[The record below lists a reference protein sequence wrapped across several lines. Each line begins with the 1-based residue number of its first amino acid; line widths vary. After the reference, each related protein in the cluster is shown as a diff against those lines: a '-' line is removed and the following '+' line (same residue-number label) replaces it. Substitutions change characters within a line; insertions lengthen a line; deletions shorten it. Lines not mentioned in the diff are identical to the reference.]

1 MMKKLLLLVCLS
13 LSMQAASALPNG
25 KIRIEITPDRS
36 ADWCYA
42 VGDSVAYDVSV
53 TVDGQPLKNAQVKYT
68 LAPEKMPARETHRA
82 TLPEGRIR
90 IRTAGMTS
98 PGFLTCRVY
107 LLDEQGA
114 TVADDLAQAA
124 FEPDKLRPM
133 TDMPDDFEAFW
144 EQAKADNALVPMEPR
159 VERAE
164 EWCTERVDVYSV
176 RLQSFR
182 KGNYVYGYVSVPKTE
197 GPHPALLY
205 LPGAGVTKI
214 KPSTYM
220 AEKGVI
226 TMTIGIHGI
235 PLDMPAGN
243 YGILRNGA
251 LNGYQYANLDNRDQ
265 YYYKRV
271 FMGCIRAIDYL
282 FTRPE
287 FDGERMMV
295 SGGSQGGGL
304 SLVTT
309 ALDPRV
315 KYFVAFYPALC
326 DHMGY
331 LYDRA
336 GGWPHHF
343 DRVRTSYRTAAR
355 ILNSRYYD
363 AANFARLI
371 RVPGLFSWGY
381 NDLSCPLTSMY
392 SAYNVVT
399 APKELVLEL
408 RNGHR
413 RSERQNRLSDAW
425 MLNRFFGPTGK
436 P

>member
-1 MMKKLLLLVCLS
+1 MKRLLLVIGLS
-13 LSMQAASALPNG
+13 LSLHAASALPKG
-25 KIRIEITPDRS
+25 KISIEITPDRTEDWRYS
-36 ADWCYA
+36 A
-42 VGDSVAYDVSV
+42 GDSVAYDIVV
-53 TVDGQPLKNAQVKYT
+53 RVDGKPLKNASVKYT
-68 LAPEKMPARETHRA
+68 FAREKMPAHETHRA
-82 TLPEGRIR
+82 TLPDGRLR
-90 IRTAGMTS
+90 AKTAGMPC
-98 PGFLTCRVY
+98 PGFLTCRVF
-107 LLDEQGA
+107 LLDEKGA

-124 FEPDKLRPM
+124 FDPEKLRPM
-133 TDMPDDFEAFW
+133 TDMPEDFAAFW
-144 EQAKADNALVPMEPR
+144 ERAKAENAKIPMDPR

-164 EWCTERVDVYSV
+164 QWCTDKVDVYYV

-182 KGNYVYGYVSVPKTE
+182 KDNYVYGYVSVPKSK
-197 GPHPALLY
+197 GPHPAVLY
-205 LPGAGVTKI
+205 VPGAGVAKT

-226 TMTIGIHGI
+226 TMTLGIHGI
-235 PLDMPAGN
+235 PLDMPDEN
-243 YGILRNGA
+243 YDILKNGA
-251 LNGYQYANLDNRDQ
+251 LYNYQFVNLDNRDQ

-287 FDGERMMV
+287 FDGERLMV

-304 SLVTT
+304 SIVTT

-315 KYFVAFYPALC
+315 KYFVCFYPALC

-336 GGWPHHF
+336 GGWPHMF
-343 DRVRTSYRTAAR
+343 DRTRVYFRTAER

-371 RVPGLFSWGY
+371 RVPGFFSWGY
-381 NDLSCPLTSMY
+381 NDLSCPITSMY

-413 RSERQNRLSDAW
+413 RSERQNRLADAW
-425 MLNRFFGPTGK
+425 MLRQFFGEK
-436 P
+436 

>member
-1 MMKKLLLLVCLS
+1 MKRLLLVIGLS
-13 LSMQAASALPNG
+13 LSLHAASALPKG
-25 KIRIEITPDRS
+25 KISIEITPDRTEDWRYS
-36 ADWCYA
+36 A
-42 VGDSVAYDVSV
+42 GDSVAYDIVV
-53 TVDGQPLKNAQVKYT
+53 RVDGKPLKNASVKYT
-68 LAPEKMPARETHRA
+68 FAREKMPAHETHRA
-82 TLPEGRIR
+82 TLPDGRLR
-90 IRTAGMTS
+90 VKTAGMPC
-98 PGFLTCRVY
+98 PGFLTCRVF
-107 LLDEQGA
+107 LLDEKGA

-124 FEPDKLRPM
+124 FDPEKLRPM
-133 TDMPDDFEAFW
+133 TDMPEDFAAFW
-144 EQAKADNALVPMEPR
+144 ERAKAENAKIPMDPR

-164 EWCTERVDVYSV
+164 QWCTDKVDVYYV

-182 KGNYVYGYVSVPKTE
+182 KDNYVYGYVSVPKSK
-197 GPHPALLY
+197 GPHPAVLY
-205 LPGAGVTKI
+205 VPGAGVAKT

-226 TMTIGIHGI
+226 TMTLGIHGI
-235 PLDMPAGN
+235 PLDMPDEN
-243 YGILRNGA
+243 YDILKNGA
-251 LNGYQYANLDNRDQ
+251 LYNYQFVNLDNRDQ

-287 FDGERMMV
+287 FDGERLMV

-304 SLVTT
+304 SIVTT

-315 KYFVAFYPALC
+315 KYFVCFYPALC

-336 GGWPHHF
+336 GGWPHMF
-343 DRVRTSYRTAAR
+343 DRTRAYFRTAER

-371 RVPGLFSWGY
+371 RVPGFFSWGY
-381 NDLSCPLTSMY
+381 NDLSCPITSMY

-413 RSERQNRLSDAW
+413 RSERQNRLADAW
-425 MLNRFFGPTGK
+425 MLRQFFGEE
-436 P
+436 

>member
-1 MMKKLLLLVCLS
+1 MKRLLLVIGLS
-13 LSMQAASALPNG
+13 LSLHAASALPKG
-25 KIRIEITPDRS
+25 KISIEITPDRTEDWRYS
-36 ADWCYA
+36 A
-42 VGDSVAYDVSV
+42 GDSVAYDIVV
-53 TVDGQPLKNAQVKYT
+53 RVDGKPLKNASVKYT
-68 LAPEKMPARETHRA
+68 FAREKMPAHETHRA
-82 TLPEGRIR
+82 TLPDGRLR
-90 IRTAGMTS
+90 VKTAGMPC
-98 PGFLTCRVY
+98 PGFLTCRVF
-107 LLDEQGA
+107 LLDEKGA
-114 TVADDLAQAA
+114 TVANDLAQAA
-124 FEPDKLRPM
+124 FEPEKLRPM
-133 TDMPDDFEAFW
+133 TDMPEDFAAFW
-144 EQAKADNALVPMEPR
+144 ERAKAENAKIPMAPR

-164 EWCTERVDVYSV
+164 QWCTDKVDVYYV

-182 KGNYVYGYVSVPKTE
+182 KDNYVYGYVSVPKSK
-197 GPHPALLY
+197 GPHPAVLY
-205 LPGAGVTKI
+205 VPGAGVAKI

-226 TMTIGIHGI
+226 TMTLGIHGI
-235 PLDMPAGN
+235 PLDMPDEN
-243 YGILRNGA
+243 YDILKNGA
-251 LNGYQYANLDNRDQ
+251 LYNYQFVNLDNRDQ

-287 FDGERMMV
+287 FDGERLMV

-304 SLVTT
+304 SIVTT

-315 KYFVAFYPALC
+315 KYFVCFYPALC

-336 GGWPHHF
+336 GGWPHMF
-343 DRVRTSYRTAAR
+343 DRTRAYFRTAER

-371 RVPGLFSWGY
+371 RVPGFFSWGY
-381 NDLSCPLTSMY
+381 NDLSCPITSMY

-413 RSERQNRLSDAW
+413 RSERQNRLADAW
-425 MLNRFFGPTGK
+425 MLRQFFGEK
-436 P
+436 

>member
-1 MMKKLLLLVCLS
+1 MKRLLLVIGLS
-13 LSMQAASALPNG
+13 LSLHAASALPKG
-25 KIRIEITPDRS
+25 KISIEITPDRTEDWRYS
-36 ADWCYA
+36 A
-42 VGDSVAYDVSV
+42 GDSVAYDIVV
-53 TVDGQPLKNAQVKYT
+53 RVDGKPLKNASVKYT
-68 LAPEKMPARETHRA
+68 FAREKMPAHETHRA
-82 TLPEGRIR
+82 TLPDGRLR
-90 IRTAGMTS
+90 VKTAGMPC
-98 PGFLTCRVY
+98 PGFLTCRVF
-107 LLDEQGA
+107 LLDEKGA

-124 FEPDKLRPM
+124 FDPEKLRPM
-133 TDMPDDFEAFW
+133 TDMPEDFAAFW
-144 EQAKADNALVPMEPR
+144 ERAKAENAKIPMDPR

-164 EWCTERVDVYSV
+164 QWCTDKVDVYYV

-182 KGNYVYGYVSVPKTE
+182 KDNYVYGYVSVPKSK
-197 GPHPALLY
+197 GPHPAVLY
-205 LPGAGVTKI
+205 VPGAGVAKT

-226 TMTIGIHGI
+226 TMTLGIHGI
-235 PLDMPAGN
+235 PLDMPDEN
-243 YGILRNGA
+243 YDILKNGA
-251 LNGYQYANLDNRDQ
+251 LYNYQFVNLDNRDQ

-287 FDGERMMV
+287 FDGERLMV

-304 SLVTT
+304 SIVTT
-309 ALDPRV
+309 ALDPSV
-315 KYFVAFYPALC
+315 KYFVCFYPALC

-336 GGWPHHF
+336 GGWPHMF
-343 DRVRTSYRTAAR
+343 DRTRVYFRTAER

-371 RVPGLFSWGY
+371 RVPGFFSWGY
-381 NDLSCPLTSMY
+381 NDLSCPITSMY

-413 RSERQNRLSDAW
+413 RSERQNRLADAW
-425 MLNRFFGPTGK
+425 MLRQFFGEK
-436 P
+436 

>member
-1 MMKKLLLLVCLS
+1 MKRLLLVIGLS
-13 LSMQAASALPNG
+13 LSLHAASALPKG
-25 KIRIEITPDRS
+25 KISIEITPDRTEDWRYS
-36 ADWCYA
+36 A
-42 VGDSVAYDVSV
+42 GDSVAYDIVV
-53 TVDGQPLKNAQVKYT
+53 RVDGKPLKNASVKYT
-68 LAPEKMPARETHRA
+68 FAREKMPAHETHRA
-82 TLPEGRIR
+82 TLPDGRLR
-90 IRTAGMTS
+90 VKTAGMPC
-98 PGFLTCRVY
+98 PGFLTCRVF
-107 LLDEQGA
+107 LLDEKGA

-124 FEPDKLRPM
+124 FDPEKLRPM
-133 TDMPDDFEAFW
+133 TDMPEDFAAFW
-144 EQAKADNALVPMEPR
+144 ERAKAENAKIPMDPR

-164 EWCTERVDVYSV
+164 QWCTDKVDVYYV

-182 KGNYVYGYVSVPKTE
+182 KDNYVYGYVSVPKSK
-197 GPHPALLY
+197 GPHPAVLY
-205 LPGAGVTKI
+205 VPGAGVAKT

-226 TMTIGIHGI
+226 TMTLGIHGI
-235 PLDMPAGN
+235 PLDMPDEN
-243 YGILRNGA
+243 YDILKNGA
-251 LNGYQYANLDNRDQ
+251 LYNYQFVNLDNRDQ

-287 FDGERMMV
+287 FDGERLMV

-304 SLVTT
+304 SIVTT

-315 KYFVAFYPALC
+315 KYFVCFYPALC
-326 DHMGY
+326 DHMGC

-336 GGWPHHF
+336 GGWPHMF
-343 DRVRTSYRTAAR
+343 DRTRAYFRTAER

-371 RVPGLFSWGY
+371 RVPGFFSWGY
-381 NDLSCPLTSMY
+381 NDLSCPITSMY

-413 RSERQNRLSDAW
+413 RSERQNRLADAW
-425 MLNRFFGPTGK
+425 MLRQFFGEK
-436 P
+436 

>member
-1 MMKKLLLLVCLS
+1 MKRLLLVIGLS
-13 LSMQAASALPNG
+13 LSLYAASALPKG
-25 KIRIEITPDRS
+25 KISIEITPDRTEDWRYS
-36 ADWCYA
+36 A
-42 VGDSVAYDVSV
+42 GDSVAYDIVV
-53 TVDGQPLKNAQVKYT
+53 RVDGKPLKNASGKYT
-68 LAPEKMPARETHRA
+68 SAREKMPAHETHRA
-82 TLPEGRIR
+82 TLPDGRLR
-90 IRTAGMTS
+90 VKTAGMPC
-98 PGFLTCRVY
+98 PGFLTCRVF
-107 LLDEQGA
+107 LLDEKGA

-124 FEPDKLRPM
+124 FDPEKLRPM
-133 TDMPDDFEAFW
+133 TDMPEDFAAFW
-144 EQAKADNALVPMEPR
+144 ERAKAENAKIPMDPR

-164 EWCTERVDVYSV
+164 QWCTDKVDVYYV

-182 KGNYVYGYVSVPKTE
+182 KDNYVYGYVSVPKSK
-197 GPHPALLY
+197 GPHPAVLY
-205 LPGAGVTKI
+205 VPGAGVAKT

-226 TMTIGIHGI
+226 TMTLGIHGI
-235 PLDMPAGN
+235 PLDMPDEN
-243 YGILRNGA
+243 YDILKNGA
-251 LNGYQYANLDNRDQ
+251 LYNYQFVNLDNRDQ

-287 FDGERMMV
+287 FDGERLMV

-304 SLVTT
+304 SIVTT

-315 KYFVAFYPALC
+315 KYFVCFYPALC

-336 GGWPHHF
+336 GGWPHMF
-343 DRVRTSYRTAAR
+343 DRTRVYFRTAER

-371 RVPGLFSWGY
+371 RVPGFFSWGY
-381 NDLSCPLTSMY
+381 NDLSCPITSMY

-413 RSERQNRLSDAW
+413 RSERQNRLADAW
-425 MLNRFFGPTGK
+425 MLRQFFGEK
-436 P
+436 

>member
-1 MMKKLLLLVCLS
+1 MKRLLLVIGLS
-13 LSMQAASALPNG
+13 LSLHAASALPKG
-25 KIRIEITPDRS
+25 KISIEITPDRTEDWRYS
-36 ADWCYA
+36 A
-42 VGDSVAYDVSV
+42 GDSVAYDIVV
-53 TVDGQPLKNAQVKYT
+53 RVDGKPLKNASVKYT
-68 LAPEKMPARETHRA
+68 FAREKMPAHETHRA
-82 TLPEGRIR
+82 TLPDGRLR
-90 IRTAGMTS
+90 VKTAGMPC
-98 PGFLTCRVY
+98 PGFLTCRVF
-107 LLDEQGA
+107 LLDEKGA

-124 FEPDKLRPM
+124 FDPEKLRPM
-133 TDMPDDFEAFW
+133 TDMPEDFAAFW
-144 EQAKADNALVPMEPR
+144 ERAKAENAKIPMDPR

-164 EWCTERVDVYSV
+164 QWCTDKVDVYYV

-182 KGNYVYGYVSVPKTE
+182 KDNYVYGYVSVPKSK
-197 GPHPALLY
+197 GPHPAVLY
-205 LPGAGVTKI
+205 VPGAGVAKT

-226 TMTIGIHGI
+226 TMTLGIHGI
-235 PLDMPAGN
+235 PLDMPDEN
-243 YGILRNGA
+243 YDILKNGA
-251 LNGYQYANLDNRDQ
+251 LTGYQFVNLDIRDP

-271 FMGCIRAIDYL
+271 FMGCVRASDYI
-282 FTRPE
+282 FTLPE
-287 FDGERMMV
+287 FDGERLMV

-304 SLVTT
+304 SIVTT

-315 KYFVAFYPALC
+315 KYFVCFYPALC

-336 GGWPHHF
+336 GGWPHMF
-343 DRVRTSYRTAAR
+343 DRTRAYFRTAER

-371 RVPGLFSWGY
+371 RVPGFFSWGY
-381 NDLSCPLTSMY
+381 NDLSCPITSMY

-413 RSERQNRLSDAW
+413 RSERQNRLADAW
-425 MLNRFFGPTGK
+425 MLRQFFGEK
-436 P
+436 

>member
-1 MMKKLLLLVCLS
+1 MKRLLLVIGLS
-13 LSMQAASALPNG
+13 LSLHAASALPKG
-25 KIRIEITPDRS
+25 KISIEITPDRTEDWRYS
-36 ADWCYA
+36 A
-42 VGDSVAYDVSV
+42 GDSVAYDIVV
-53 TVDGQPLKNAQVKYT
+53 RVDGKPLKNASVKYT
-68 LAPEKMPARETHRA
+68 FAQEKMPAHETHRA
-82 TLPEGRIR
+82 TLPDGRLR
-90 IRTAGMTS
+90 VKTAGMPC
-98 PGFLTCRVY
+98 PGFLTCRVF
-107 LLDEQGA
+107 LLDEKGA

-124 FEPDKLRPM
+124 FDPEKLRPM
-133 TDMPDDFEAFW
+133 TDMPEDFAAFW
-144 EQAKADNALVPMEPR
+144 ERAKAENAKIPMDPR

-164 EWCTERVDVYSV
+164 QWCTDKVDVYYV

-182 KGNYVYGYVSVPKTE
+182 KDNYVYGYVSVPKSK
-197 GPHPALLY
+197 GPHPAVLY
-205 LPGAGVTKI
+205 VPGAGVAKT

-226 TMTIGIHGI
+226 TMTLGIHGI
-235 PLDMPAGN
+235 PLDMPDEN
-243 YGILRNGA
+243 YDILKNGA
-251 LNGYQYANLDNRDQ
+251 LYNYQFVNLDNRDQ

-287 FDGERMMV
+287 FDGERLMV

-304 SLVTT
+304 SIVTT

-315 KYFVAFYPALC
+315 KYFVCFYPALC

-336 GGWPHHF
+336 GGWPHMF
-343 DRVRTSYRTAAR
+343 DRTRAYFRTAER

-371 RVPGLFSWGY
+371 RVPGFFSWGY
-381 NDLSCPLTSMY
+381 NDLSCPITSMY

-413 RSERQNRLSDAW
+413 RSERQNRLADAW
-425 MLNRFFGPTGK
+425 MLRQFFGEK
-436 P
+436 

>member
-1 MMKKLLLLVCLS
+1 MKRLLLVIGLS
-13 LSMQAASALPNG
+13 LSLHAASALPKG
-25 KIRIEITPDRS
+25 KISIEITPDRTE
-36 ADWCYA
+36 DWCYSA
-42 VGDSVAYDVSV
+42 GDSVAYDIVV
-53 TVDGQPLKNAQVKYT
+53 RVDGKPLKNASVKYT
-68 LAPEKMPARETHRA
+68 FAREKMPAHETHRA
-82 TLPEGRIR
+82 TLPDGRLR
-90 IRTAGMTS
+90 VKTAGMPC
-98 PGFLTCRVY
+98 PGFLTCRVF
-107 LLDEQGA
+107 LLDEKGA

-124 FEPDKLRPM
+124 FDPEKLRPM
-133 TDMPDDFEAFW
+133 TDMPEDFAAFW
-144 EQAKADNALVPMEPR
+144 ERAKAENAKIPMDPR

-164 EWCTERVDVYSV
+164 QWCTDKVDVYYV

-182 KGNYVYGYVSVPKTE
+182 KDNYVYGYVSVPKSK
-197 GPHPALLY
+197 GPHPAVLY
-205 LPGAGVTKI
+205 VPGAGVAKT

-226 TMTIGIHGI
+226 TMTLGIHGI
-235 PLDMPAGN
+235 PLDMPDEN
-243 YGILRNGA
+243 YDILKNGA
-251 LNGYQYANLDNRDQ
+251 LYNYQFVNLDNRDQ

-287 FDGERMMV
+287 FDGERLMV

-304 SLVTT
+304 SIVTT

-315 KYFVAFYPALC
+315 KYFVCFYPALC

-336 GGWPHHF
+336 GGWPHMF
-343 DRVRTSYRTAAR
+343 DRTRAYFRTAER

-371 RVPGLFSWGY
+371 RVPGFFSWGY
-381 NDLSCPLTSMY
+381 NDLSCPITSMY

-413 RSERQNRLSDAW
+413 RSERQNRLADAW
-425 MLNRFFGPTGK
+425 MLRQFFGEK
-436 P
+436 

>member
-1 MMKKLLLLVCLS
+1 MKRLLLVIGLS
-13 LSMQAASALPNG
+13 LSLHAASALPKG
-25 KIRIEITPDRS
+25 KISIEITPDRTEDWRYS
-36 ADWCYA
+36 A
-42 VGDSVAYDVSV
+42 GDSVAYDIVV
-53 TVDGQPLKNAQVKYT
+53 RVDGKPLKNASVKYT
-68 LAPEKMPARETHRA
+68 FAREKMPAHETHRA
-82 TLPEGRIR
+82 TLPDGRLR
-90 IRTAGMTS
+90 VKTAGMPC
-98 PGFLTCRVY
+98 PGFLTCRVF
-107 LLDEQGA
+107 LLDEKGA

-124 FEPDKLRPM
+124 FDPEKLRPM
-133 TDMPDDFEAFW
+133 TDMPEDFAAFW
-144 EQAKADNALVPMEPR
+144 ERAKAENAKIPMDPR

-164 EWCTERVDVYSV
+164 QWCTDKVDVYYV

-182 KGNYVYGYVSVPKTE
+182 KDNYVYGYVSVPKSK
-197 GPHPALLY
+197 GPHPAVLY
-205 LPGAGVTKI
+205 VPGAGVAKT

-226 TMTIGIHGI
+226 TMTLGIHGI
-235 PLDMPAGN
+235 PLDMPDEN
-243 YGILRNGA
+243 YDILKNGA
-251 LNGYQYANLDNRDQ
+251 LYNYQFVNLDNRDQ

-287 FDGERMMV
+287 FDGERLMV

-304 SLVTT
+304 SIVTT

-315 KYFVAFYPALC
+315 KYFVCFYPALC

-336 GGWPHHF
+336 GGWPHMF
-343 DRVRTSYRTAAR
+343 DRTRAYFRTAGR

-371 RVPGLFSWGY
+371 RVPGFFSWGY
-381 NDLSCPLTSMY
+381 NDLSCPITSMY

-413 RSERQNRLSDAW
+413 RSERQNRLADAW
-425 MLNRFFGPTGK
+425 MLRQFFGEK
-436 P
+436 

>member
-1 MMKKLLLLVCLS
+1 MKRLLLVIGLS
-13 LSMQAASALPNG
+13 LSLHAASALPKG
-25 KIRIEITPDRS
+25 KISIEITPDRTEDWRYS
-36 ADWCYA
+36 A
-42 VGDSVAYDVSV
+42 GDSVAYDIVV
-53 TVDGQPLKNAQVKYT
+53 RVDGKPLKNASVKYT
-68 LAPEKMPARETHRA
+68 FAREKMPAHETHRA
-82 TLPEGRIR
+82 TLPDGRLR
-90 IRTAGMTS
+90 VKTAGMPC
-98 PGFLTCRVY
+98 PGFLTCRVF
-107 LLDEQGA
+107 LLDEKGA

-124 FEPDKLRPM
+124 FDPEKLRPM
-133 TDMPDDFEAFW
+133 TDMPEDFAAFW
-144 EQAKADNALVPMEPR
+144 ERAKAENAKIPMDPR

-164 EWCTERVDVYSV
+164 QWCTDKVDVYYV

-182 KGNYVYGYVSVPKTE
+182 KDNYVYGYVSVPKSK
-197 GPHPALLY
+197 GPHPAVLY
-205 LPGAGVTKI
+205 VPGAGVAKT

-226 TMTIGIHGI
+226 TMTLGIHGI
-235 PLDMPAGN
+235 PLDMPDEN
-243 YGILRNGA
+243 YDSLKNGA
-251 LNGYQYANLDNRDQ
+251 LYNYQFVNLDNRDQ

-287 FDGERMMV
+287 FDGERLMV

-304 SLVTT
+304 SIVTT

-315 KYFVAFYPALC
+315 KYFVCFYPALC

-336 GGWPHHF
+336 GGWPHMF
-343 DRVRTSYRTAAR
+343 DRTRAYFRTAER

-371 RVPGLFSWGY
+371 RVPGFFSWGY
-381 NDLSCPLTSMY
+381 NDLSCPITSMY

-413 RSERQNRLSDAW
+413 RSERQNRLADAW
-425 MLNRFFGPTGK
+425 MLRQFFGEK
-436 P
+436 

>member
-1 MMKKLLLLVCLS
+1 MKRLLLVIGLS
-13 LSMQAASALPNG
+13 LSLHAASALPKG
-25 KIRIEITPDRS
+25 KISIEITPDRTEDWHYS
-36 ADWCYA
+36 A
-42 VGDSVAYDVSV
+42 GDSVAYDIVV
-53 TVDGQPLKNAQVKYT
+53 RVDGKPLKNASVKYT
-68 LAPEKMPARETHRA
+68 FAREKMPAHETHRA
-82 TLPEGRIR
+82 TLPDGRLR
-90 IRTAGMTS
+90 VKTAGMPC
-98 PGFLTCRVY
+98 PGFLTCRVF
-107 LLDEQGA
+107 LLDEKGA

-124 FEPDKLRPM
+124 FDPEKLRPM
-133 TDMPDDFEAFW
+133 TDMPEDFAAFW
-144 EQAKADNALVPMEPR
+144 ERAKAENAKIPMDPR

-164 EWCTERVDVYSV
+164 QWCTDKVDVYYV

-182 KGNYVYGYVSVPKTE
+182 KDNYVYGYVSVPKSK
-197 GPHPALLY
+197 GPHPAVLY
-205 LPGAGVTKI
+205 VPGAGVAKT

-226 TMTIGIHGI
+226 TMTLGIHGI
-235 PLDMPAGN
+235 PLDMPDEN
-243 YGILRNGA
+243 YDILKNGA
-251 LNGYQYANLDNRDQ
+251 LYNYQFVNLDNRDQ

-287 FDGERMMV
+287 FDGERLMV

-304 SLVTT
+304 SIVTT

-315 KYFVAFYPALC
+315 KYFVCFYPALC

-336 GGWPHHF
+336 GGWPHMF
-343 DRVRTSYRTAAR
+343 DRTRAYFRTAER

-371 RVPGLFSWGY
+371 RVPGFFSWGY
-381 NDLSCPLTSMY
+381 NDLSCPITSMY

-413 RSERQNRLSDAW
+413 RSERQNRLADAW
-425 MLNRFFGPTGK
+425 MLRQFFGEK
-436 P
+436 

>member
-1 MMKKLLLLVCLS
+1 MKRLLLVIGLS
-13 LSMQAASALPNG
+13 LSLHAASALPKG
-25 KIRIEITPDRS
+25 KISIEITPDRTEDWRCS
-36 ADWCYA
+36 A
-42 VGDSVAYDVSV
+42 GDSVAYDIVV
-53 TVDGQPLKNAQVKYT
+53 RVDGKPLKNASVKYT
-68 LAPEKMPARETHRA
+68 FAREKMPAHETHRA
-82 TLPEGRIR
+82 TLPDGRLR
-90 IRTAGMTS
+90 VKTAGMPC
-98 PGFLTCRVY
+98 PGFLTCRVF
-107 LLDEQGA
+107 LLDEKGA

-124 FEPDKLRPM
+124 FDPEKLRPM
-133 TDMPDDFEAFW
+133 TDMPEDFAAFW
-144 EQAKADNALVPMEPR
+144 ERAKAENAKIPMDPR

-164 EWCTERVDVYSV
+164 QWCTDKVDVYYV

-182 KGNYVYGYVSVPKTE
+182 KDNYVYGYVSVPKSK
-197 GPHPALLY
+197 GPHPAVLY
-205 LPGAGVTKI
+205 VPGAGVAKT

-226 TMTIGIHGI
+226 TMTLGIHGI
-235 PLDMPAGN
+235 PLDMPDEN
-243 YGILRNGA
+243 YDILKNGA
-251 LNGYQYANLDNRDQ
+251 LYNYQFVNLDNRDQ

-287 FDGERMMV
+287 FDGERLMV

-304 SLVTT
+304 SIVTT

-315 KYFVAFYPALC
+315 KYFVCFYPALC

-336 GGWPHHF
+336 GGWPHMF
-343 DRVRTSYRTAAR
+343 DRTRAYFRTAER

-371 RVPGLFSWGY
+371 RVPGFFSWGY
-381 NDLSCPLTSMY
+381 NDLSCPITSMY

-413 RSERQNRLSDAW
+413 RSERQNRLADAW
-425 MLNRFFGPTGK
+425 MLRQFFGEK
-436 P
+436 

>member
-1 MMKKLLLLVCLS
+1 MKRLLLVIGLS
-13 LSMQAASALPNG
+13 LSLHAASALPKG
-25 KIRIEITPDRS
+25 KISIEITPDRTEDWRYS
-36 ADWCYA
+36 A
-42 VGDSVAYDVSV
+42 GDSVAYDIVV
-53 TVDGQPLKNAQVKYT
+53 RVDGKPLKNASVKYT
-68 LAPEKMPARETHRA
+68 FAREKMPAHETHRA
-82 TLPEGRIR
+82 TLPDGRLR
-90 IRTAGMTS
+90 VKTAGMPC
-98 PGFLTCRVY
+98 PGFLTCQVF
-107 LLDEQGA
+107 LLDEKGA

-124 FEPDKLRPM
+124 FDPEKLRPM
-133 TDMPDDFEAFW
+133 TDMPEDFAAFW
-144 EQAKADNALVPMEPR
+144 ERAKAENAKIPMDPR

-164 EWCTERVDVYSV
+164 QWCTDKVDVYYV

-182 KGNYVYGYVSVPKTE
+182 KDNYVYGYVSVPKSK
-197 GPHPALLY
+197 GPHPAVLY
-205 LPGAGVTKI
+205 VPGAGVAKT

-226 TMTIGIHGI
+226 TMTLGIHGI
-235 PLDMPAGN
+235 PLDMPDEN
-243 YGILRNGA
+243 YDILKNGA
-251 LNGYQYANLDNRDQ
+251 LYNYQFVNLDNRDQ

-287 FDGERMMV
+287 FDGERLMV

-304 SLVTT
+304 SIVTT

-315 KYFVAFYPALC
+315 KYFVCFYPALC

-336 GGWPHHF
+336 GGWPHMF
-343 DRVRTSYRTAAR
+343 DRTRAYFRTAER

-371 RVPGLFSWGY
+371 RVPGFFSWGY
-381 NDLSCPLTSMY
+381 NDLSCPITSMY

-413 RSERQNRLSDAW
+413 RSERQNRLADAW
-425 MLNRFFGPTGK
+425 MLRQFFGEK
-436 P
+436 

>member
-1 MMKKLLLLVCLS
+1 MKRLLLVIGLS
-13 LSMQAASALPNG
+13 LSLHAASALPKG
-25 KIRIEITPDRS
+25 KISIEITPDRTE
-36 ADWCYA
+36 DWCYSA
-42 VGDSVAYDVSV
+42 GDSVAYDIVV
-53 TVDGQPLKNAQVKYT
+53 RVDGKPLKNASVKYT
-68 LAPEKMPARETHRA
+68 FAREKMPAHETHRA
-82 TLPEGRIR
+82 TLPDGRLR
-90 IRTAGMTS
+90 VKTAGMPC
-98 PGFLTCRVY
+98 PGFLTCRVF
-107 LLDEQGA
+107 LLDEKGA

-124 FEPDKLRPM
+124 FDPEKLRPM
-133 TDMPDDFEAFW
+133 TDMPEDFAAFW
-144 EQAKADNALVPMEPR
+144 ERAKAENAKIPMDPR

-164 EWCTERVDVYSV
+164 QWCTDKVDVYYV

-182 KGNYVYGYVSVPKTE
+182 KDNYVYGYVSVPKSK
-197 GPHPALLY
+197 GPHPAVLY
-205 LPGAGVTKI
+205 VPGAGIAKT

-226 TMTIGIHGI
+226 TMTLGIHGI
-235 PLDMPAGN
+235 PLDMPDEN
-243 YGILRNGA
+243 YDILKNGA
-251 LNGYQYANLDNRDQ
+251 LYNYQFVNLDNRDQ

-287 FDGERMMV
+287 FDGERLMV

-304 SLVTT
+304 SIVTT

-315 KYFVAFYPALC
+315 KYFVCFYPALC

-336 GGWPHHF
+336 GGWPHMF
-343 DRVRTSYRTAAR
+343 DRTRAYFRTAER

-371 RVPGLFSWGY
+371 RVPGFFSWGY
-381 NDLSCPLTSMY
+381 NDLSCPITSMY

-413 RSERQNRLSDAW
+413 RSERQNRLADAW
-425 MLNRFFGPTGK
+425 MLRQFFGEK
-436 P
+436 

>member
-1 MMKKLLLLVCLS
+1 MKRLLLVIGLS
-13 LSMQAASALPNG
+13 LSLHAASALPKG
-25 KIRIEITPDRS
+25 KISIEITPDRTEDWRYS
-36 ADWCYA
+36 A
-42 VGDSVAYDVSV
+42 GDSVAYDIVV
-53 TVDGQPLKNAQVKYT
+53 RVDGKPLKNASVKYT
-68 LAPEKMPARETHRA
+68 FAREKMPAHETHRA
-82 TLPEGRIR
+82 TLPDGRLR
-90 IRTAGMTS
+90 VKTAGMPC
-98 PGFLTCRVY
+98 PGFLTCRVF
-107 LLDEQGA
+107 LLDEKGA

-124 FEPDKLRPM
+124 FDPEKLRPM
-133 TDMPDDFEAFW
+133 TDMPEDFAAFW
-144 EQAKADNALVPMEPR
+144 ERAKAENAKIPMDPR

-164 EWCTERVDVYSV
+164 QWCTDKVDVYYV

-182 KGNYVYGYVSVPKTE
+182 KDNYVYGYVSVPKSK
-197 GPHPALLY
+197 GPHPAVLY
-205 LPGAGVTKI
+205 VPGAGVAKT

-226 TMTIGIHGI
+226 TMTLGIHGI
-235 PLDMPAGN
+235 PLDMPDEN
-243 YGILRNGA
+243 YDILKNGA
-251 LNGYQYANLDNRDQ
+251 LYNYQFVNLDNRDQ

-287 FDGERMMV
+287 FDGERLMV

-304 SLVTT
+304 SIVTT

-315 KYFVAFYPALC
+315 KYFVCFYPALC

-336 GGWPHHF
+336 GGWPHMF
-343 DRVRTSYRTAAR
+343 DRTRAYFRTAER

-371 RVPGLFSWGY
+371 RVPGFFSWGY
-381 NDLSCPLTSMY
+381 NDLSCPITSMY

-413 RSERQNRLSDAW
+413 RSERQNRLADAW
-425 MLNRFFGPTGK
+425 MLRQFFGEK
-436 P
+436 

>member
-1 MMKKLLLLVCLS
+1 MKRLLLVIGLS
-13 LSMQAASALPNG
+13 LSLHAASALPKG
-25 KIRIEITPDRS
+25 KISIEITPDRTEDWRYS
-36 ADWCYA
+36 A
-42 VGDSVAYDVSV
+42 GDSVAYDIVV
-53 TVDGQPLKNAQVKYT
+53 RVDGKPLKNASVKYT
-68 LAPEKMPARETHRA
+68 FAREKMPAHETHRA
-82 TLPEGRIR
+82 TLPDGRLR
-90 IRTAGMTS
+90 VKTAGMPC
-98 PGFLTCRVY
+98 PGFLTCRVF
-107 LLDEQGA
+107 LLDEKGA

-124 FEPDKLRPM
+124 FDPEKLRPM
-133 TDMPDDFEAFW
+133 TDMPEDFAAFW
-144 EQAKADNALVPMEPR
+144 ERAKAENAKIPMDPR

-164 EWCTERVDVYSV
+164 QWCTDKVDVYYV

-182 KGNYVYGYVSVPKTE
+182 KDNYVYGYVSVPKSK
-197 GPHPALLY
+197 GPHPVVLY
-205 LPGAGVTKI
+205 VPGAGVAKT

-226 TMTIGIHGI
+226 TMTLGIHGI
-235 PLDMPAGN
+235 PLDMPDEN
-243 YGILRNGA
+243 YDILKNGA
-251 LNGYQYANLDNRDQ
+251 LYNYQFVNLDNRDQ

-287 FDGERMMV
+287 FDGERLMV

-304 SLVTT
+304 SIVTT

-315 KYFVAFYPALC
+315 KYFVCFYPALC

-336 GGWPHHF
+336 GGWPHMF
-343 DRVRTSYRTAAR
+343 DRTRVYFRTAER

-371 RVPGLFSWGY
+371 RVPGFFSWGY
-381 NDLSCPLTSMY
+381 NDLSCPITSMY

-413 RSERQNRLSDAW
+413 RSERQNRLADAW
-425 MLNRFFGPTGK
+425 MLRQFFGEK
-436 P
+436 

>member
-1 MMKKLLLLVCLS
+1 MKRLLLVIGLS
-13 LSMQAASALPNG
+13 LSLHAASALPKG
-25 KIRIEITPDRS
+25 KISIEITPDRTEDWRYS
-36 ADWCYA
+36 A
-42 VGDSVAYDVSV
+42 GDSVAYDIVV
-53 TVDGQPLKNAQVKYT
+53 RVDGKPLKNASVKYT
-68 LAPEKMPARETHRA
+68 FAREKMPAHETHRA
-82 TLPEGRIR
+82 TLPDGRLR
-90 IRTAGMTS
+90 VKTAGMPC
-98 PGFLTCRVY
+98 PGFLTCRVF
-107 LLDEQGA
+107 LLDEKGA

-124 FEPDKLRPM
+124 FDPEKLRPM
-133 TDMPDDFEAFW
+133 TDMPEDFAAFW
-144 EQAKADNALVPMEPR
+144 ERAKAENAKIPMDPR

-164 EWCTERVDVYSV
+164 QWCTDKVDVYYV

-182 KGNYVYGYVSVPKTE
+182 KDNYVYGYVSVPKSK
-197 GPHPALLY
+197 GPHPAVLY
-205 LPGAGVTKI
+205 VPGAGVAKT

-226 TMTIGIHGI
+226 TMTLGIHGI
-235 PLDMPAGN
+235 PLDMPDEN
-243 YGILRNGA
+243 YDILKNGA
-251 LNGYQYANLDNRDQ
+251 LYNYQFVNLDNRDQ

-287 FDGERMMV
+287 FDGERLMV

-304 SLVTT
+304 SIVTT

-315 KYFVAFYPALC
+315 KYFVCFYPALC

-336 GGWPHHF
+336 GGWPHMF
-343 DRVRTSYRTAAR
+343 DRTRAYFRTAER

-371 RVPGLFSWGY
+371 RVPGFFSWGY
-381 NDLSCPLTSMY
+381 NDLSCPITSMY

-413 RSERQNRLSDAW
+413 RSERQNRQADAW
-425 MLNRFFGPTGK
+425 MLRQFFGEK
-436 P
+436 

>member
-1 MMKKLLLLVCLS
+1 MKRLLLVIGLS
-13 LSMQAASALPNG
+13 LSLHAASALPKG
-25 KIRIEITPDRS
+25 KISIEITPDRTEDWRYS
-36 ADWCYA
+36 A
-42 VGDSVAYDVSV
+42 GDSVAYDIVV
-53 TVDGQPLKNAQVKYT
+53 RVDGKPLKNASVKYT
-68 LAPEKMPARETHRA
+68 FAREKMPAHETHRA
-82 TLPEGRIR
+82 TLPDGRLR
-90 IRTAGMTS
+90 VKTAGMPC
-98 PGFLTCRVY
+98 PGFLTCRVF
-107 LLDEQGA
+107 LLDEKGA

-124 FEPDKLRPM
+124 FDPEKLRPM
-133 TDMPDDFEAFW
+133 TDMPEDFAAFW
-144 EQAKADNALVPMEPR
+144 ERAKAENAKIPMDPR

-164 EWCTERVDVYSV
+164 QWCTDKVDVYYV

-182 KGNYVYGYVSVPKTE
+182 KDNYVYGYVSVPKSK
-197 GPHPALLY
+197 GPHPAVLY
-205 LPGAGVTKI
+205 VPGAGVAKT

-226 TMTIGIHGI
+226 TMTLGIHGI
-235 PLDMPAGN
+235 PLDMPDEN
-243 YGILRNGA
+243 YDILKNGA
-251 LNGYQYANLDNRDQ
+251 LYNYQFVNLDNRDQ

-287 FDGERMMV
+287 FDGERLMV

-304 SLVTT
+304 SIVTT
-309 ALDPRV
+309 AIDPSV
-315 KYFVAFYPALC
+315 KYFVCFYPALC

-336 GGWPHHF
+336 GGWPHMF
-343 DRVRTSYRTAAR
+343 DRTRAYFRTAER

-371 RVPGLFSWGY
+371 RVPGFFSWGY
-381 NDLSCPLTSMY
+381 NDLSCPITSMY

-413 RSERQNRLSDAW
+413 RSERQNRLADAW
-425 MLNRFFGPTGK
+425 MLRQFFGEK
-436 P
+436 

>member
-1 MMKKLLLLVCLS
+1 MKRLLLVIGLS
-13 LSMQAASALPNG
+13 LSLHAASALPKG
-25 KIRIEITPDRS
+25 KISIEITPDRTEDWRYS
-36 ADWCYA
+36 A
-42 VGDSVAYDVSV
+42 GDSVAYDIVV
-53 TVDGQPLKNAQVKYT
+53 RVDGKPLKNASVKYT
-68 LAPEKMPARETHRA
+68 FAREKMPAHETHRA
-82 TLPEGRIR
+82 TLPDGRLR
-90 IRTAGMTS
+90 VKTAGMPG
-98 PGFLTCRVY
+98 PGFLTCRVF
-107 LLDEQGA
+107 LLDEKGA

-124 FEPDKLRPM
+124 FDPEKLRPM
-133 TDMPDDFEAFW
+133 TDMPEDFAAFW
-144 EQAKADNALVPMEPR
+144 ERAKAENAKIPMDPR

-164 EWCTERVDVYSV
+164 QWCTDKVDVYYV

-182 KGNYVYGYVSVPKTE
+182 KDNYVYGYVSVPKSK
-197 GPHPALLY
+197 GPHPAVLY
-205 LPGAGVTKI
+205 VPGAGVAKT

-226 TMTIGIHGI
+226 TMTLGIHGI
-235 PLDMPAGN
+235 PLDMPDEN
-243 YGILRNGA
+243 YDILKNGA
-251 LNGYQYANLDNRDQ
+251 LYNYQFVNLDNRDQ

-287 FDGERMMV
+287 FDGERLMV

-304 SLVTT
+304 SIVTT

-315 KYFVAFYPALC
+315 KYFVCFYPALC

-336 GGWPHHF
+336 GGWPHMF
-343 DRVRTSYRTAAR
+343 DRTRAYFRTAER

-371 RVPGLFSWGY
+371 RVPGFFSWGY
-381 NDLSCPLTSMY
+381 NDLSCPITSMY

-413 RSERQNRLSDAW
+413 RSERQNRLADAW
-425 MLNRFFGPTGK
+425 MLRQFFGEK
-436 P
+436 

>member
-1 MMKKLLLLVCLS
+1 MKRLLLVIGLS
-13 LSMQAASALPNG
+13 LSLHAASALPKG
-25 KIRIEITPDRS
+25 KISIEITPDRTEDWRYS
-36 ADWCYA
+36 A
-42 VGDSVAYDVSV
+42 GDSVAYDIVV
-53 TVDGQPLKNAQVKYT
+53 RVDGKPLKNASVKYT
-68 LAPEKMPARETHRA
+68 FAREKMPAHETHRA
-82 TLPEGRIR
+82 TLPDGRLR
-90 IRTAGMTS
+90 VKTAGMPC
-98 PGFLTCRVY
+98 PGFLTCRVF
-107 LLDEQGA
+107 LLDEKGA

-124 FEPDKLRPM
+124 FDPEKLRPM
-133 TDMPDDFEAFW
+133 TDMPEGFAAFW
-144 EQAKADNALVPMEPR
+144 ERAKAENAKIPMDPR

-164 EWCTERVDVYSV
+164 QWCTDKVDVYYV

-182 KGNYVYGYVSVPKTE
+182 KDNYVYGYVSVPKSK
-197 GPHPALLY
+197 GPHPAVLY
-205 LPGAGVTKI
+205 VPGAGVAKT

-226 TMTIGIHGI
+226 TMTLGIHGI
-235 PLDMPAGN
+235 PLDMPDEN
-243 YGILRNGA
+243 YDILKNGA
-251 LNGYQYANLDNRDQ
+251 LYNYQFVNLDNRDQ

-287 FDGERMMV
+287 FDGERLMV

-304 SLVTT
+304 SIVTT

-315 KYFVAFYPALC
+315 KYFVCFYPALC

-336 GGWPHHF
+336 GGWPHMF
-343 DRVRTSYRTAAR
+343 DRTRAYFRTAER

-371 RVPGLFSWGY
+371 RVPGFFSWGY
-381 NDLSCPLTSMY
+381 NDLSCPITSMY

-413 RSERQNRLSDAW
+413 RSERQNRLADAW
-425 MLNRFFGPTGK
+425 MLRQFFGEK
-436 P
+436 

>member
-1 MMKKLLLLVCLS
+1 M
-13 LSMQAASALPNG
+13 
-25 KIRIEITPDRS
+25 
-36 ADWCYA
+36 
-42 VGDSVAYDVSV
+42 
-53 TVDGQPLKNAQVKYT
+53 KYT
-68 LAPEKMPARETHRA
+68 FAREKMPAHETHRA
-82 TLPEGRIR
+82 TLPDGRLR
-90 IRTAGMTS
+90 VKTAGMPC
-98 PGFLTCRVY
+98 PGFLTCRVF
-107 LLDEQGA
+107 LLDEKGA

-124 FEPDKLRPM
+124 FDPEKLRPM
-133 TDMPDDFEAFW
+133 TDMPEDFAAFW
-144 EQAKADNALVPMEPR
+144 ERAKAENAKIPMDPR

-164 EWCTERVDVYSV
+164 QWCTDKVDVYYV

-182 KGNYVYGYVSVPKTE
+182 KDNYVYGYVSVPKSK
-197 GPHPALLY
+197 GPHPAVLY
-205 LPGAGVTKI
+205 VPGAGVAKT

-226 TMTIGIHGI
+226 TMTLGIHGI
-235 PLDMPAGN
+235 PLDMPDEN
-243 YGILRNGA
+243 YDILKNGA
-251 LNGYQYANLDNRDQ
+251 LYNYQFVNLDNRDQ

-287 FDGERMMV
+287 FDGERLMV

-304 SLVTT
+304 SIVTT

-315 KYFVAFYPALC
+315 KYFVCFYPALC

-336 GGWPHHF
+336 GGWPHMF
-343 DRVRTSYRTAAR
+343 DRTRAYFRTAER

-371 RVPGLFSWGY
+371 RVPGFFSWGY
-381 NDLSCPLTSMY
+381 NDLSCPITSMY

-413 RSERQNRLSDAW
+413 RSERQNRLADAW
-425 MLNRFFGPTGK
+425 MLRQFFGEK
-436 P
+436 

>member
-1 MMKKLLLLVCLS
+1 MKRLLLVIGLS
-13 LSMQAASALPNG
+13 LSLHAASALPKG
-25 KIRIEITPDRS
+25 KISIEITPDRTE
-36 ADWCYA
+36 DWCYSA
-42 VGDSVAYDVSV
+42 GDSVAYDIVV
-53 TVDGQPLKNAQVKYT
+53 RVDGKPLKNASVKYT
-68 LAPEKMPARETHRA
+68 FAREKMPAHETHRA
-82 TLPEGRIR
+82 TLPDGRLR
-90 IRTAGMTS
+90 VKTAGMPC
-98 PGFLTCRVY
+98 PGFLTCRVF
-107 LLDEQGA
+107 LLDEKGA

-124 FEPDKLRPM
+124 FDPEKLRPM
-133 TDMPDDFEAFW
+133 TDMPEDFAAFW
-144 EQAKADNALVPMEPR
+144 ERAKAENAKIPMDPR

-164 EWCTERVDVYSV
+164 QWCTDKVDVYYV

-182 KGNYVYGYVSVPKTE
+182 KDNSVYGYVSVPKSK
-197 GPHPALLY
+197 GPHPAVLY
-205 LPGAGVTKI
+205 VPGAGVAKT

-226 TMTIGIHGI
+226 TMTLGIHGI
-235 PLDMPAGN
+235 PLDMPDEN
-243 YGILRNGA
+243 YDILKNGA
-251 LNGYQYANLDNRDQ
+251 LYNYQFVNLDNRDQ

-287 FDGERMMV
+287 FDGERLMV

-304 SLVTT
+304 SIVTT

-315 KYFVAFYPALC
+315 KYFVCFYPALC

-336 GGWPHHF
+336 GGWPHMF
-343 DRVRTSYRTAAR
+343 DRTRVYFRTAER

-371 RVPGLFSWGY
+371 RVPGFFSWGY
-381 NDLSCPLTSMY
+381 NDLSCPITSMY

-413 RSERQNRLSDAW
+413 RSERQNRLADAW
-425 MLNRFFGPTGK
+425 MLRQFFGEK
-436 P
+436 

>member
-1 MMKKLLLLVCLS
+1 MKRLLLVIGLS
-13 LSMQAASALPNG
+13 LSLHAASALPKG
-25 KIRIEITPDRS
+25 KISIEITPDRTEDWRYS
-36 ADWCYA
+36 A
-42 VGDSVAYDVSV
+42 GDSVAYDIVV
-53 TVDGQPLKNAQVKYT
+53 RVDGKPLKNASVKYT
-68 LAPEKMPARETHRA
+68 FAREKMPAHETHRA
-82 TLPEGRIR
+82 TLPDGRLR
-90 IRTAGMTS
+90 VKTAGMPC
-98 PGFLTCRVY
+98 PGFLTCRVF
-107 LLDEQGA
+107 LLDEKGA

-124 FEPDKLRPM
+124 FDPEKLRPM
-133 TDMPDDFEAFW
+133 TDMPEDFAAFW
-144 EQAKADNALVPMEPR
+144 ERAKAENAKIPMDPR

-164 EWCTERVDVYSV
+164 QWCTDKVDVYYV

-182 KGNYVYGYVSVPKTE
+182 KDNYVYGYVSVPKSK
-197 GPHPALLY
+197 GPHPAVLY
-205 LPGAGVTKI
+205 VPGAGVAKT

-226 TMTIGIHGI
+226 TMTLGLHGI
-235 PLDMPAGN
+235 PLDMPDEN
-243 YGILRNGA
+243 YDILKNGA
-251 LNGYQYANLDNRDQ
+251 LYNYQFVNLDNRDQ

-287 FDGERMMV
+287 FDGERLMV

-304 SLVTT
+304 SIVTT

-315 KYFVAFYPALC
+315 KYFVCFYPALC

-336 GGWPHHF
+336 GGWPHMF
-343 DRVRTSYRTAAR
+343 DRTRAYFRTAER

-371 RVPGLFSWGY
+371 RVPGFFSWGY
-381 NDLSCPLTSMY
+381 NDLSCPITSMY

-413 RSERQNRLSDAW
+413 RSERQNRLADAW
-425 MLNRFFGPTGK
+425 MLRQFFGEK
-436 P
+436 

>member
-1 MMKKLLLLVCLS
+1 MKRLLLVIGLS
-13 LSMQAASALPNG
+13 LSLHAASALPKW
-25 KIRIEITPDRS
+25 KISIEITPDRTEDWRYS
-36 ADWCYA
+36 A
-42 VGDSVAYDVSV
+42 GDSVAYDIVV
-53 TVDGQPLKNAQVKYT
+53 RVDGKPLKNASVKYT
-68 LAPEKMPARETHRA
+68 FAREKMPAHETHRA
-82 TLPEGRIR
+82 TLPDGRLR
-90 IRTAGMTS
+90 VKTAGMPC
-98 PGFLTCRVY
+98 PGFLTCRVF
-107 LLDEQGA
+107 LLDEKGA

-124 FEPDKLRPM
+124 FDPEKLRPM
-133 TDMPDDFEAFW
+133 TDMPEDFAAFW
-144 EQAKADNALVPMEPR
+144 ERAKAENAKIPMDPR

-164 EWCTERVDVYSV
+164 QWCTDKVDVYYV

-182 KGNYVYGYVSVPKTE
+182 KDNYVYGYVSVPKSK
-197 GPHPALLY
+197 GPHPAVLY
-205 LPGAGVTKI
+205 VPGAGVAKT

-226 TMTIGIHGI
+226 TMTLGIHGI
-235 PLDMPAGN
+235 PLDMPDEN
-243 YGILRNGA
+243 YDILKNGA
-251 LNGYQYANLDNRDQ
+251 LYNYQFVNLDNRDQ

-287 FDGERMMV
+287 FDGERLMV

-304 SLVTT
+304 SIVTT

-315 KYFVAFYPALC
+315 KYFVCFYPALC

-336 GGWPHHF
+336 GGWPHMF
-343 DRVRTSYRTAAR
+343 DRTRAYFRTAER

-371 RVPGLFSWGY
+371 RVPGFFSWGY
-381 NDLSCPLTSMY
+381 NDLSCPITSMY

-413 RSERQNRLSDAW
+413 RSERQNRLADAW
-425 MLNRFFGPTGK
+425 MLRQFFGEK
-436 P
+436 

>member
-1 MMKKLLLLVCLS
+1 MKRLLLVIGLS
-13 LSMQAASALPNG
+13 LSLHAASALPKG
-25 KIRIEITPDRS
+25 KISIEITPDRTEDWRYS
-36 ADWCYA
+36 A
-42 VGDSVAYDVSV
+42 GDSVAYDIVV
-53 TVDGQPLKNAQVKYT
+53 RVDGKPLKNASVKYT
-68 LAPEKMPARETHRA
+68 FAREKMPAHETHRA
-82 TLPEGRIR
+82 ALPDGRLR
-90 IRTAGMTS
+90 VKTAGMPS
-98 PGFLTCRVY
+98 PGFLTCRVF
-107 LLDEQGA
+107 LLDEKGA

-124 FEPDKLRPM
+124 FDPEKLRPM
-133 TDMPDDFEAFW
+133 TDMPEDFAEFW
-144 EQAKADNALVPMEPR
+144 ERAKAENAKIPMDPR

-164 EWCTERVDVYSV
+164 QWCTDKVDVYYV

-182 KGNYVYGYVSVPKTE
+182 KDNYVYGYVSVPKSK
-197 GPHPALLY
+197 GPHPAVLY
-205 LPGAGVTKI
+205 VPGAGVAKT

-226 TMTIGIHGI
+226 TMTLGIHGI
-235 PLDMPAGN
+235 PLDMPDEN
-243 YGILRNGA
+243 YDILKNGA
-251 LNGYQYANLDNRDQ
+251 LYNYQFVNLDNRDQ

-287 FDGERMMV
+287 FDGERLMV

-304 SLVTT
+304 SIVTT

-315 KYFVAFYPALC
+315 KYFVCFYPALC

-336 GGWPHHF
+336 GGWPHMF
-343 DRVRTSYRTAAR
+343 DRTRAYFRTAER

-371 RVPGLFSWGY
+371 RVPGFFSWGY
-381 NDLSCPLTSMY
+381 NDLSCPITSMY

-413 RSERQNRLSDAW
+413 RSERQNRLADAW
-425 MLNRFFGPTGK
+425 MLRQFFGEK
-436 P
+436 

>member
-1 MMKKLLLLVCLS
+1 MKRLLLVIGLS
-13 LSMQAASALPNG
+13 LSLHAASALPKG
-25 KIRIEITPDRS
+25 KISIEITPDRTEDWRYS
-36 ADWCYA
+36 A
-42 VGDSVAYDVSV
+42 GDSVAYDIVV
-53 TVDGQPLKNAQVKYT
+53 RVDGKPLKNASVKYT
-68 LAPEKMPARETHRA
+68 FAREKMPAHETHRA
-82 TLPEGRIR
+82 TLPDGRLR
-90 IRTAGMTS
+90 VKTAGMPC
-98 PGFLTCRVY
+98 PGFLTCRVF
-107 LLDEQGA
+107 LLDEKGA

-124 FEPDKLRPM
+124 FDPEKLRPM
-133 TDMPDDFEAFW
+133 TDMPEDFAAFW
-144 EQAKADNALVPMEPR
+144 ERAKAENAKIPMDPR

-164 EWCTERVDVYSV
+164 QWCTDKVDVYYV

-182 KGNYVYGYVSVPKTE
+182 KDNYVYGYVSVPKSK
-197 GPHPALLY
+197 GPHPAVLY
-205 LPGAGVTKI
+205 VPGAGVAKT

-226 TMTIGIHGI
+226 TMTLGIHGI
-235 PLDMPAGN
+235 PLDMPDEN
-243 YGILRNGA
+243 YDILKNGA
-251 LNGYQYANLDNRDQ
+251 LSNYQFVNLDNRDQ

-287 FDGERMMV
+287 FDGERLMV

-304 SLVTT
+304 SIVTT

-315 KYFVAFYPALC
+315 KYFVCFYPALC

-336 GGWPHHF
+336 GGWPHMF
-343 DRVRTSYRTAAR
+343 DRTRAYFRTAER

-371 RVPGLFSWGY
+371 RVPGFFSWGY
-381 NDLSCPLTSMY
+381 NDLSCPITSMY

-413 RSERQNRLSDAW
+413 RSERQNRLADAW
-425 MLNRFFGPTGK
+425 MLRQFFGEK
-436 P
+436 

>member
-1 MMKKLLLLVCLS
+1 MKRLLLVIGLS
-13 LSMQAASALPNG
+13 LSLHAASALPKG
-25 KIRIEITPDRS
+25 KISIEITPDRTEDWRYS
-36 ADWCYA
+36 A
-42 VGDSVAYDVSV
+42 GDSVAYDIVV
-53 TVDGQPLKNAQVKYT
+53 RVDGKPLKNASVKYT
-68 LAPEKMPARETHRA
+68 FAREKMPAHETHRA
-82 TLPEGRIR
+82 SLPDGLLRVK
-90 IRTAGMTS
+90 TAGMPC
-98 PGFLTCRVY
+98 PGFLTCRVF
-107 LLDEQGA
+107 LLDEKGA

-124 FEPDKLRPM
+124 FDPEKLRPM
-133 TDMPDDFEAFW
+133 TDMPEDFAAFW
-144 EQAKADNALVPMEPR
+144 ERAKAENAKIPMDPR

-164 EWCTERVDVYSV
+164 QWCTDKVDVYYV

-182 KGNYVYGYVSVPKTE
+182 KDNYVYGYVSVPKSK
-197 GPHPALLY
+197 GPHPAVLY
-205 LPGAGVTKI
+205 VPGAGVAKT

-226 TMTIGIHGI
+226 TMTLGIHGI
-235 PLDMPAGN
+235 PLDMPDEN
-243 YGILRNGA
+243 YDILKNGA
-251 LNGYQYANLDNRDQ
+251 LYNYQFVNLDNRDQ

-287 FDGERMMV
+287 FDGERLMV

-304 SLVTT
+304 SIVTT

-315 KYFVAFYPALC
+315 KYFVCFYPALC

-336 GGWPHHF
+336 GGWPHMF
-343 DRVRTSYRTAAR
+343 DRTRAYFRTAER
-355 ILNSRYYD
+355 ILNSRYYA

-371 RVPGLFSWGY
+371 RVPGFFSWGY
-381 NDLSCPLTSMY
+381 NDLSCPITSMY

-413 RSERQNRLSDAW
+413 RSERQNRLADAW
-425 MLNRFFGPTGK
+425 MLRQFFGEK
-436 P
+436 

>member
-1 MMKKLLLLVCLS
+1 MKRLLLVIGLS
-13 LSMQAASALPNG
+13 LSLHAASALPKG
-25 KIRIEITPDRS
+25 KISIEITPDRTEDWRYS
-36 ADWCYA
+36 A
-42 VGDSVAYDVSV
+42 GDSVAYDIVV
-53 TVDGQPLKNAQVKYT
+53 RVDGKPLKNASVKYT
-68 LAPEKMPARETHRA
+68 FAREKMPAHETHRA
-82 TLPEGRIR
+82 TLPDGRLR
-90 IRTAGMTS
+90 VKTAGMPC
-98 PGFLTCRVY
+98 PGFLTCRVF
-107 LLDEQGA
+107 LLDEKGA

-124 FEPDKLRPM
+124 FDPEKLRPM
-133 TDMPDDFEAFW
+133 TDMPEDFAAFW
-144 EQAKADNALVPMEPR
+144 ERAKAENAKIPMDPR

-164 EWCTERVDVYSV
+164 QWCTDKVDVYYV

-182 KGNYVYGYVSVPKTE
+182 KDNYVYGYVSVPKSK
-197 GPHPALLY
+197 GPHPAVLY
-205 LPGAGVTKI
+205 VPGAGVAKT

-226 TMTIGIHGI
+226 TMTLGIHGI
-235 PLDMPAGN
+235 PLDMPDEN
-243 YGILRNGA
+243 YDILKNGA
-251 LNGYQYANLDNRDQ
+251 LYNYQFVNLDNRDQ

-287 FDGERMMV
+287 FDGERLMV

-304 SLVTT
+304 SIVTT

-315 KYFVAFYPALC
+315 KYFVCFYPALC

-336 GGWPHHF
+336 GGWPHMF
-343 DRVRTSYRTAAR
+343 DRTRAYFRTAER

-371 RVPGLFSWGY
+371 RVPGFFSWGY
-381 NDLSCPLTSMY
+381 NDLSCPITSMY

-399 APKELVLEL
+399 APKDLVLEL

-413 RSERQNRLSDAW
+413 RSERQNRLADAW
-425 MLNRFFGPTGK
+425 MLRQFFGEK
-436 P
+436 

>member
-1 MMKKLLLLVCLS
+1 MKKLVLLTGLLLLAY
-13 LSMQAASALPNG
+13 AASALPKG
-25 KIRIEITPDRS
+25 KIRIEITPDR
-36 ADWCYA
+36 AGDWCYA
-42 VGDSVAYDVSV
+42 VGDSVAYDVAV
-53 TVDGQPLKNAQVKYT
+53 TVDGKPLKNASVKYT
-68 LAPEKMPARETHRA
+68 FAREKMPAYETCEA

-90 IRTAGMTS
+90 VRTAGMTC
-98 PGFLTCRVY
+98 PGFLTCRVF
-107 LLDEQGA
+107 LFDEKGA
-114 TVADDLAQAA
+114 TVANDLAQAA
-124 FEPDKLRPM
+124 FEPEKLRPM
-133 TDMPDDFEAFW
+133 TDMPDDFAAFW
-144 EQAKADNALVPMEPR
+144 EQARAEQAKIPMEPR

-164 EWCTERVDVYSV
+164 EWCTDKVDVYYV

-182 KGNYVYGYVSVPKTE
+182 KDNYVYGYVSVPKSK
-197 GPHPALLY
+197 GPHPAVLY
-205 LPGAGVTKI
+205 VPGAGVAKI

-235 PLDMPAGN
+235 PLDMPDEN
-243 YGILRNGA
+243 YDILKNGA
-251 LNGYQYANLDNRDQ
+251 LNGYQFVNLDIRDQ

-271 FMGCIRAIDYL
+271 FMGCVRAIDYI
-282 FTRPE
+282 FTLPE

-304 SLVTT
+304 SIVTT
-309 ALDPRV
+309 ALDSRV
-315 KYFVAFYPALC
+315 KYFVCFYPALC

-336 GGWPHHF
+336 GGWPHMF
-343 DRVRTSYRTAAR
+343 DRTRICFRTAER

-371 RVPGLFSWGY
+371 RVPGFFSWGY
-381 NDLSCPLTSMY
+381 NDLSCPITSMY

-413 RSERQNRLSDAW
+413 RSERQNRLADAW
-425 MLNRFFGPTGK
+425 MLSRFFGNE
-436 P
+436 

>member
-1 MMKKLLLLVCLS
+1 MKRLLLVIGLS
-13 LSMQAASALPNG
+13 LSLHAASALPKG
-25 KIRIEITPDRS
+25 KISIEITPDRTEDWRYS
-36 ADWCYA
+36 A
-42 VGDSVAYDVSV
+42 GDSVAYDIVV
-53 TVDGQPLKNAQVKYT
+53 RVDGKPLKNASVKYT
-68 LAPEKMPARETHRA
+68 FAREKMPAHETHRA
-82 TLPEGRIR
+82 TLPEGRLR
-90 IRTAGMTS
+90 VKTAGMPC
-98 PGFLTCRVY
+98 PGFLTCRVF
-107 LLDEQGA
+107 LLDEKGA

-124 FEPDKLRPM
+124 FDPEKLRPM
-133 TDMPDDFEAFW
+133 TDMPEDFAAFW
-144 EQAKADNALVPMEPR
+144 ERAKAENAKIPMDPR

-164 EWCTERVDVYSV
+164 QWCTDKVDVYYV

-182 KGNYVYGYVSVPKTE
+182 KDNYVYGYVSVPKSK
-197 GPHPALLY
+197 GPHPAVLY
-205 LPGAGVTKI
+205 VPGAGVAKT

-226 TMTIGIHGI
+226 TMTLGIHGI
-235 PLDMPAGN
+235 PLDMPDEN
-243 YGILRNGA
+243 YDILKNGA
-251 LNGYQYANLDNRDQ
+251 LYNYQFVNLDNRDQ

-287 FDGERMMV
+287 FDGERLMV

-304 SLVTT
+304 SIVTT

-315 KYFVAFYPALC
+315 KYFVCFYPALC

-336 GGWPHHF
+336 GGWPHMF
-343 DRVRTSYRTAAR
+343 DRTRAYFRTAER

-371 RVPGLFSWGY
+371 RVPGFFSWGY
-381 NDLSCPLTSMY
+381 NDLSCPITSMY

-413 RSERQNRLSDAW
+413 RSERQNRLADAW
-425 MLNRFFGPTGK
+425 MLRQFFGEK
-436 P
+436 

>member
-1 MMKKLLLLVCLS
+1 MKRLLLVIGLS
-13 LSMQAASALPNG
+13 LSLHAASALPKG
-25 KIRIEITPDRS
+25 KISIEITPDRTEDWRYS
-36 ADWCYA
+36 A
-42 VGDSVAYDVSV
+42 GDSVAYDIVV
-53 TVDGQPLKNAQVKYT
+53 RVDGKPLKNASVKYT
-68 LAPEKMPARETHRA
+68 FAREKMPAHETHRA
-82 TLPEGRIR
+82 TLPDGRLR
-90 IRTAGMTS
+90 VKTAGMPC
-98 PGFLTCRVY
+98 PGFLTCRVF
-107 LLDEQGA
+107 LLDVKGA

-124 FEPDKLRPM
+124 FDPEKLRPM
-133 TDMPDDFEAFW
+133 TDMPEDFAAFW
-144 EQAKADNALVPMEPR
+144 ERAKAENAKIPMDPR

-164 EWCTERVDVYSV
+164 QWCTDKVDVYYV

-182 KGNYVYGYVSVPKTE
+182 KDNYVYGYVSVPKSK
-197 GPHPALLY
+197 GPHPAVLY
-205 LPGAGVTKI
+205 VPGAGVAKT

-226 TMTIGIHGI
+226 TMTLGIHGI
-235 PLDMPAGN
+235 PLDMPDEN
-243 YGILRNGA
+243 YDILKNGA
-251 LNGYQYANLDNRDQ
+251 LYNYQFVNLDNRDQ

-287 FDGERMMV
+287 FDGERLMV

-304 SLVTT
+304 SIVTT

-315 KYFVAFYPALC
+315 KYFVCFYPALC

-336 GGWPHHF
+336 GGWPHMF
-343 DRVRTSYRTAAR
+343 DRTRAYFRTAER

-371 RVPGLFSWGY
+371 RVPGFFSWGY
-381 NDLSCPLTSMY
+381 NDLSCPITSMY

-413 RSERQNRLSDAW
+413 RSERQNRLADAW
-425 MLNRFFGPTGK
+425 MLRQFFGEK
-436 P
+436 

>member
-1 MMKKLLLLVCLS
+1 MKRLLLVIGLS
-13 LSMQAASALPNG
+13 LSLHAASALPKG
-25 KIRIEITPDRS
+25 KISIEITPDRTEDWRYS
-36 ADWCYA
+36 A
-42 VGDSVAYDVSV
+42 GDSVAYDIVV
-53 TVDGQPLKNAQVKYT
+53 RVDGKPLKNASVKYT
-68 LAPEKMPARETHRA
+68 FAREKMPAHETHRA
-82 TLPEGRIR
+82 TLPDGRLR
-90 IRTAGMTS
+90 VKTAGMPC
-98 PGFLTCRVY
+98 PGFLTCRVF
-107 LLDEQGA
+107 LLDEKGA

-124 FEPDKLRPM
+124 FDPEKLRPM
-133 TDMPDDFEAFW
+133 TDMPEDFAAFW
-144 EQAKADNALVPMEPR
+144 ERAKAENAKIPMDPR

-164 EWCTERVDVYSV
+164 QWCTDKVDVYYV

-182 KGNYVYGYVSVPKTE
+182 KDNYVYGYVSVPKSK
-197 GPHPALLY
+197 GPHPAVLY
-205 LPGAGVTKI
+205 VPGAGVSKT

-226 TMTIGIHGI
+226 TMTLGIHGI
-235 PLDMPAGN
+235 PLDMPDEN
-243 YGILRNGA
+243 YDILKNGA
-251 LNGYQYANLDNRDQ
+251 LYNYQFVNLDNRDQ

-287 FDGERMMV
+287 FDGERLMV

-304 SLVTT
+304 SIVTT

-315 KYFVAFYPALC
+315 KYFVCFYPALC

-336 GGWPHHF
+336 GGWPHMF
-343 DRVRTSYRTAAR
+343 DRTRAYFRTAER

-371 RVPGLFSWGY
+371 RVPGFFSWGY
-381 NDLSCPLTSMY
+381 NDLSCPITSMY

-413 RSERQNRLSDAW
+413 RSERQNRLADAW
-425 MLNRFFGPTGK
+425 MLRQFFGEK
-436 P
+436 

>member
-1 MMKKLLLLVCLS
+1 MKRLLLVIGLS
-13 LSMQAASALPNG
+13 LSLHAASALPKG
-25 KIRIEITPDRS
+25 KISIEITPDRTE
-36 ADWCYA
+36 DWCYSA
-42 VGDSVAYDVSV
+42 GDSVAYDIVV
-53 TVDGQPLKNAQVKYT
+53 RVDGKPLKNASVKYT
-68 LAPEKMPARETHRA
+68 FAREKMPAHETHRA
-82 TLPEGRIR
+82 TLPDGRLR
-90 IRTAGMTS
+90 VKTAGMPC
-98 PGFLTCRVY
+98 PGFLTCRVF
-107 LLDEQGA
+107 LLDEKGA

-124 FEPDKLRPM
+124 FDPEKLRPM
-133 TDMPDDFEAFW
+133 TDMPEDFAAFW
-144 EQAKADNALVPMEPR
+144 ERAKAENAKIPMDPR

-164 EWCTERVDVYSV
+164 QWCTDKVDVYYV

-182 KGNYVYGYVSVPKTE
+182 KDNYVYGYVSVPKSK
-197 GPHPALLY
+197 GPHPAVLY
-205 LPGAGVTKI
+205 VPGAGVSKT

-226 TMTIGIHGI
+226 TMTLGIHGI
-235 PLDMPAGN
+235 PLDMPDEN
-243 YGILRNGA
+243 YDILKNGA
-251 LNGYQYANLDNRDQ
+251 LYNYQFVNLDNRDQ

-287 FDGERMMV
+287 FDGERLMV

-304 SLVTT
+304 SIVTT

-315 KYFVAFYPALC
+315 KYFVCFYPALC

-336 GGWPHHF
+336 GGWPHMF
-343 DRVRTSYRTAAR
+343 DRTRVYFRTAER

-371 RVPGLFSWGY
+371 RVPGFFSWGY
-381 NDLSCPLTSMY
+381 NDLSCPITSMY

-413 RSERQNRLSDAW
+413 RSERQNRLADAW
-425 MLNRFFGPTGK
+425 MLRQFFGEK
-436 P
+436 